1 MPVAQLPLIHP
12 LFFFAFVLNRFHE
25 KGGTYESGKA
35 TQIETAANDN
45 VSQ

>member
-1 MPVAQLPLIHP
+1 MSVAQLPLIHP
-12 LFFFAFVLNRFHE
+12 LFFSSFYE

>member
-12 LFFFAFVLNRFHE
+12 LFFCFFFNRFHE

>member
-1 MPVAQLPLIHP
+1 MSVAQLPLIHP
-12 LFFFAFVLNRFHE
+12 LFFFAFYE